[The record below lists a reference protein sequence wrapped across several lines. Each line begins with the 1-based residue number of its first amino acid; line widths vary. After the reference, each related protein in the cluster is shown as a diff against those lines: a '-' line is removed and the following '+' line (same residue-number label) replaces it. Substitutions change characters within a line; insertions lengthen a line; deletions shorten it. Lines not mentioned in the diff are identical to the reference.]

1 MTTTKDIK
9 DLFQTSNLTLLIS
22 YTVFAVILMAE
33 SLLMGWETWAV
44 CLILVSVIICWVMH
58 IRHNT
63 SEEIRIWTTAGLMM
77 VFFFFLIIILL
88 AYVLYP
94 IISVRTF
101 KTNNVI

>member
-77 VFFFFLIIILL
+77 VCFFF
-88 AYVLYP
+88 
-94 IISVRTF
+94 
-101 KTNNVI
+101 